1 MKTIFKLCLLVAII
15 IYLVVAFV
23 KFAASEDH
31 TTCTKVNFTIAD
43 STHAGF
49 ITADEADRLL
59 RQSAVYPIGREMSE
73 VDGTKIETTL
83 RKNTFIDSV
92 SCYKSPNGELNVIIM
107 QRLPLMRIISDRG
120 DDYYIDAKGNT
131 MAPQG
136 YVADLIVATGHIDR
150 RYARRELTKIG
161 TFLRD
166 NSFWNNQIEQ
176 IDVSADHKLT
186 LVPRVGGH
194 LIEFGTTDSIPRK
207 FRNLYAFYQK
217 VLPVVGWN
225 KYGSLSI
232 EHVTQ
237 VVATRKKNKPNA

>member
-1 MKTIFKLCLLVAII
+1 MKTVFKLTLLLALI
-15 IYLVVAFV
+15 IYLVVSFV
-23 KFAASEDH
+23 KFSAYEDH
-31 TTCTKVNFTIAD
+31 TTCSKVNFTIAD
-43 STHAGF
+43 SSHAGF

-59 RQSAVYPIGREMSE
+59 RQSAFYPIGREMSQ
-73 VDGTKIETTL
+73 VDGAKIEATL
-83 RKNTFIDSV
+83 RKNSFIDSV

-107 QRLPLMRIISDRG
+107 QRLPLMRILTDNG
-120 DDYYIDAKGNT
+120 EDYYIDAKGNT

-166 NSFWNNQIEQ
+166 NEFWNNQIEQ
-176 IDVSADHKLT
+176 IDVSADRKIT

-194 LIEFGTTDSIPRK
+194 LIEFGSTDSIARK
-207 FRNLYAFYQK
+207 FQNLYAFYQK

-225 KYGSLSI
+225 KYGSLSV

-237 VVATRKKNKPNA
+237 VVATRKKAKG

>member
-1 MKTIFKLCLLVAII
+1 MKTVFKLTLLLALIV
-15 IYLVVAFV
+15 YLAVSFV
-23 KFAASEDH
+23 KFSAYEDH

-43 STHAGF
+43 SSHAGF

-59 RQSAVYPIGREMSE
+59 RQSAVYPIGREMSQ
-73 VDGTKIETTL
+73 VDGTKIEATL

-107 QRLPLMRIISDRG
+107 QRLPLMRIITDAG
-120 DDYYIDAKGNT
+120 EDYYIDAKGNT

-150 RYARRELTKIG
+150 NYARRELTKIG

-166 NSFWNNQIEQ
+166 NEFWNNQIEQ
-176 IDVSADHKLT
+176 VDVSDNHKIT

-207 FRNLYAFYQK
+207 FQNLYAFYQK

-225 KYGSLSI
+225 KYGSLSV
-232 EHVTQ
+232 EHVSQ
-237 VVATRKKNKPNA
+237 VVATRKKTKI